1 MEFLPPTASELNP
14 VERMW
19 AYFKRRWRQKL
30 YDPKLEINNQNS
42 RRFIEDTLEEIKF
55 IGIEKLKDGP
65 MDHMKNSL

>member
-1 MEFLPPTASELNP
+1 
-14 VERMW
+14 MW

-42 RRFIEDTLEEIKF
+42 RRFIEDTLEEIKL

-65 MDHMKNSL
+65 MDHMKKAL